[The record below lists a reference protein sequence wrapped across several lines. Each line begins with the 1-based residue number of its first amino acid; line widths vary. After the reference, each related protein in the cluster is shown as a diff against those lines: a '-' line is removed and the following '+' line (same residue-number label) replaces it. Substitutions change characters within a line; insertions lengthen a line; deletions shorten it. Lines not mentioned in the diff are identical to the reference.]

1 MLHDERTFDM
11 PRDTMTP
18 DVGSG
23 GVKSGDASYDAYQ
36 RLVRMRRLANGM
48 LLAIMGLFVFS
59 HMWEPYGQEWDM
71 HWRFVRAFAEAAMV
85 GGLADWFAV
94 TAIFRHPLGLPI
106 PHTAVIPKNQ
116 DRIAEAVGRFIA
128 DNFLKPELVA
138 ERVKDKDLSEALGK
152 WLAEPTQS
160 TALAGGLVSA
170 VPALLDALDDETVA
184 AFLREQAA
192 EAAEGAS
199 VAPAFGSVLEAL
211 AEQGRHQAILDALLK
226 QGYRLLESNQDLIR
240 DRIRGR
246 SGWLMRFVS
255 DRQTEAS
262 FDFFDANQ
270 RLIARLEGW
279 QDRYF
284 SIPHAYY
291 QCRLHPQS
299 AFLSYPWAIAEPV
312 LIRRIDPFPEG
323 FFEDSWGIWQRVLAH
338 LSLSEP
344 ERQRWYAFPAKGKR
358 RTEWLLGRIAAKD
371 AVRQWALDNLG
382 LTIAPVD
389 ITIVATGTGKPVIE
403 CARLAQIT
411 ALPDLS
417 ISHSQGYTVAALA
430 TPGNLIGVDL
440 QQLSQNHADDLLV
453 AAFGPGEQSWLQIG
467 GAQQVAASLWCAKEA
482 AAKAVGLGLGGDPRK
497 WKITNCSPDVQRVEV
512 TFETQILQVSLNHQ
526 AEEILAVCQRPV
538 PR

>member
-1 MLHDERTFDM
+1 MLHDERTFDL
-11 PRDTMTP
+11 PSDTMTP
-18 DVGSG
+18 DPRSG
-23 GVKSGDASYDAYQ
+23 GVKSGDASSDGYK

-59 HMWEPYGQEWDM
+59 HMWEPEGQEWDM

-226 QGYRLLESNQDLIR
+226 QGYRLLESNQDMIR

-255 DRQTEAS
+255 ADKKVADTV
-262 FDFFDANQ
+262 
-270 RLIARLEGW
+270 I
-279 QDRYF
+279 
-284 SIPHAYY
+284 
-291 QCRLHPQS
+291 
-299 AFLSYPWAIAEPV
+299 
-312 LIRRIDPFPEG
+312 
-323 FFEDSWGIWQRVLAH
+323 
-338 LSLSEP
+338 
-344 ERQRWYAFPAKGKR
+344 
-358 RTEWLLGRIAAKD
+358 D
-371 AVRQWALDNLG
+371 AVNDLLYEVASNRDH
-382 LTIAPVD
+382 PVREQLNQM
-389 ITIVATGTGKPVIE
+389 VAE
-403 CARLAQIT
+403 F
-411 ALPDLS
+411 
-417 ISHSQGYTVAALA
+417 
-430 TPGNLIGVDL
+430 
-440 QQLSQNHADDLLV
+440 ADDLRRDPELQARV
-453 AAFGPGEQSWLQIG
+453 GSWLQDAAKHPSVAGAVEAGWVEFKAALRRDCASPEGRLRAWMQNALTNLGAGLLRETHVREALNVRLRGLLVQLAARHGEDVARLVSETIRKWDSQTIVDKLEINVGRDLQYIRLNGTIIG
-467 GAQQVAASLWCAKEA
+467 GL
-482 AAKAVGLGLGGDPRK
+482 VGLVLHAG
-497 WKITNCSPDVQRVEV
+497 
-512 TFETQILQVSLNHQ
+512 
-526 AEEILAVCQRPV
+526 AELL
-538 PR
+538 

>member
-1 MLHDERTFDM
+1 MLHDERTFDL
-11 PRDTMTP
+11 PSDTMTP
-18 DVGSG
+18 DPRSG
-23 GVKSGDASYDAYQ
+23 GVKSGDASSDGYK

-48 LLAIMGLFVFS
+48 LMAIMGLFVFS
-59 HMWEPYGQEWDM
+59 HMWEPDGQEWDM

-226 QGYRLLESNQDLIR
+226 QGYRLLESNQDMIR

-255 DRQTEAS
+255 ADKKVADTV
-262 FDFFDANQ
+262 
-270 RLIARLEGW
+270 I
-279 QDRYF
+279 
-284 SIPHAYY
+284 
-291 QCRLHPQS
+291 
-299 AFLSYPWAIAEPV
+299 
-312 LIRRIDPFPEG
+312 
-323 FFEDSWGIWQRVLAH
+323 
-338 LSLSEP
+338 
-344 ERQRWYAFPAKGKR
+344 
-358 RTEWLLGRIAAKD
+358 D
-371 AVRQWALDNLG
+371 AVNDLLYEVASNRDH
-382 LTIAPVD
+382 PVREQLNQM
-389 ITIVATGTGKPVIE
+389 VAE
-403 CARLAQIT
+403 F
-411 ALPDLS
+411 
-417 ISHSQGYTVAALA
+417 
-430 TPGNLIGVDL
+430 
-440 QQLSQNHADDLLV
+440 ADDLRRDPELQARV
-453 AAFGPGEQSWLQIG
+453 GSWLQDAAKHPSVAGAVEAGWVEFKAALRRDCASPEGRLRAWMQNALTNLGAGLLRETHVREALNVRLRGLLVQLAARHGEDVARLVSETIRKWDSQTIVDKLEINVGRDLQYIRLNGTIIG
-467 GAQQVAASLWCAKEA
+467 GL
-482 AAKAVGLGLGGDPRK
+482 VGLVLHAG
-497 WKITNCSPDVQRVEV
+497 
-512 TFETQILQVSLNHQ
+512 
-526 AEEILAVCQRPV
+526 AELL
-538 PR
+538 

>member
-1 MLHDERTFDM
+1 MLHDERTFDL
-11 PRDTMTP
+11 PSDTMTP
-18 DVGSG
+18 DPRSG
-23 GVKSGDASYDAYQ
+23 GVKSGDASSDGYK

-59 HMWEPYGQEWDM
+59 HMWEPDGQEWDM

-106 PHTAVIPKNQ
+106 PHTAVIPNNQ

-226 QGYRLLESNQDLIR
+226 QGYRLLESNQDMIR

-255 DRQTEAS
+255 ADKKVADTV
-262 FDFFDANQ
+262 
-270 RLIARLEGW
+270 I
-279 QDRYF
+279 
-284 SIPHAYY
+284 
-291 QCRLHPQS
+291 
-299 AFLSYPWAIAEPV
+299 
-312 LIRRIDPFPEG
+312 
-323 FFEDSWGIWQRVLAH
+323 
-338 LSLSEP
+338 
-344 ERQRWYAFPAKGKR
+344 
-358 RTEWLLGRIAAKD
+358 D
-371 AVRQWALDNLG
+371 AVNDLLYEVASNRDH
-382 LTIAPVD
+382 PVREQLNQM
-389 ITIVATGTGKPVIE
+389 VAE
-403 CARLAQIT
+403 F
-411 ALPDLS
+411 
-417 ISHSQGYTVAALA
+417 
-430 TPGNLIGVDL
+430 
-440 QQLSQNHADDLLV
+440 ADDLRRDPELQARV
-453 AAFGPGEQSWLQIG
+453 GSWLQDAAKHPSVAGAVEAGWVEFKAALRRDCASPEGRLRAWMQNALTNLGAGLLRETHVREALNVRLRGLLVQLAARHGEDVARLVSETIRKWDSQTIVDKLEINVGRDLQYIRLNGTIIG
-467 GAQQVAASLWCAKEA
+467 GL
-482 AAKAVGLGLGGDPRK
+482 VGLVLHAG
-497 WKITNCSPDVQRVEV
+497 
-512 TFETQILQVSLNHQ
+512 
-526 AEEILAVCQRPV
+526 AELL
-538 PR
+538 

>member
-1 MLHDERTFDM
+1 MLHDERTFDL
-11 PRDTMTP
+11 PSDTMTP
-18 DVGSG
+18 DPRSG
-23 GVKSGDASYDAYQ
+23 GVKSGDASSDGYK

-48 LLAIMGLFVFS
+48 LMAIMGLFVFS
-59 HMWEPYGQEWDM
+59 HMWEPDGQEWDM

-226 QGYRLLESNQDLIR
+226 QGYRLLESNQDMIR

-255 DRQTEAS
+255 ADKKVADTV
-262 FDFFDANQ
+262 
-270 RLIARLEGW
+270 I
-279 QDRYF
+279 
-284 SIPHAYY
+284 
-291 QCRLHPQS
+291 
-299 AFLSYPWAIAEPV
+299 
-312 LIRRIDPFPEG
+312 
-323 FFEDSWGIWQRVLAH
+323 
-338 LSLSEP
+338 
-344 ERQRWYAFPAKGKR
+344 
-358 RTEWLLGRIAAKD
+358 D
-371 AVRQWALDNLG
+371 AVNDLLYEVASNRDH
-382 LTIAPVD
+382 PVREQLNQM
-389 ITIVATGTGKPVIE
+389 VAE
-403 CARLAQIT
+403 F
-411 ALPDLS
+411 
-417 ISHSQGYTVAALA
+417 
-430 TPGNLIGVDL
+430 
-440 QQLSQNHADDLLV
+440 ADDLRRDPELQARV
-453 AAFGPGEQSWLQIG
+453 GSWLQDAAKHPSVAGAVEAGWVEFKAALRRDCASPEGRLRAWMQNALTNLGAGLLRETHVREALNVRLRGLLVQLAARHGDDVARLVSETIRKWDSQTIVDKLEINVGRDLQYIRLNGTIIG
-467 GAQQVAASLWCAKEA
+467 GL
-482 AAKAVGLGLGGDPRK
+482 VGLVLHAG
-497 WKITNCSPDVQRVEV
+497 
-512 TFETQILQVSLNHQ
+512 
-526 AEEILAVCQRPV
+526 AELL
-538 PR
+538 

>member
-1 MLHDERTFDM
+1 
-11 PRDTMTP
+11 
-18 DVGSG
+18 
-23 GVKSGDASYDAYQ
+23 
-36 RLVRMRRLANGM
+36 MRRLANGM

-59 HMWEPYGQEWDM
+59 HMWEPEGQEWDM

-226 QGYRLLESNQDLIR
+226 QGYRLLESNQDMIR

-255 DRQTEAS
+255 ADKKVADTV
-262 FDFFDANQ
+262 
-270 RLIARLEGW
+270 I
-279 QDRYF
+279 
-284 SIPHAYY
+284 
-291 QCRLHPQS
+291 
-299 AFLSYPWAIAEPV
+299 
-312 LIRRIDPFPEG
+312 
-323 FFEDSWGIWQRVLAH
+323 
-338 LSLSEP
+338 
-344 ERQRWYAFPAKGKR
+344 
-358 RTEWLLGRIAAKD
+358 D
-371 AVRQWALDNLG
+371 AVNDLLYEVASNRDH
-382 LTIAPVD
+382 PVREQLNQM
-389 ITIVATGTGKPVIE
+389 VAE
-403 CARLAQIT
+403 F
-411 ALPDLS
+411 
-417 ISHSQGYTVAALA
+417 
-430 TPGNLIGVDL
+430 
-440 QQLSQNHADDLLV
+440 ADDLRRDPELQARV
-453 AAFGPGEQSWLQIG
+453 GSWLQDAAKHPSVAGAVEAGWVEFKAALRRDCASPEGRLRAWMQNALTNLGAGLLRETHVREALNVRLRGLLVQLAARHGEDVARLVSETIRKWDSQTIVDKLEINVGRDLQYIRLNGTIIG
-467 GAQQVAASLWCAKEA
+467 GL
-482 AAKAVGLGLGGDPRK
+482 VGLVLHAG
-497 WKITNCSPDVQRVEV
+497 
-512 TFETQILQVSLNHQ
+512 
-526 AEEILAVCQRPV
+526 AELL
-538 PR
+538 